1 MSKKIRIINWDFED
15 SSMPCLGLAV
25 EDKDICDESRGPGFC
40 VHCMELAIEYDFSYL
55 KSLVWDIAELRG
67 EENDLAMC
75 HASDGEDTEEIERL
89 IRRKNF
95 IKRELHELGQR
106 YTELTGYKKV
116 LFRDDGGIE
125 LFNPARKV

>member
-15 SSMPCLGLAV
+15 SMPCLGLAV
-25 EDKDICDESRGPGFC
+25 EDRNLCDESKGPKFC
-40 VHCMELAIEYDFSYL
+40 VHCMELAIEYDFRYL
-55 KSLVWDIAELRG
+55 KSLIWDIAELRG
-67 EENDLAMC
+67 EESDLAMC

-106 YTELTGYKKV
+106 YTELTGYVKV
-116 LFRDDGGIE
+116 SFRDDGGIK
-125 LFNPARKV
+125 LFSPARKA